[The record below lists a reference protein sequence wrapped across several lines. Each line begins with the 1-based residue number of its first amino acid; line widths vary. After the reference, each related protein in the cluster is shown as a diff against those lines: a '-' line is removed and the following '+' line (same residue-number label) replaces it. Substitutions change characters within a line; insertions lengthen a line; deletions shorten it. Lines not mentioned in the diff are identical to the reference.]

1 MFGDD
6 GGLNLLAESESA
18 SCWHTDRGAGVDW
31 GDAALF
37 ITGCIK
43 NNELELGTGEDCP
56 EI

>member
-6 GGLNLLAESESA
+6 GGLYLLAESEIA
-18 SCWHTDRGAGVDW
+18 SCWDTDWGAGVDW

-56 EI
+56 ES

>member
-31 GDAALF
+31 GNAALF

-43 NNELELGTGEDCP
+43 NNALEPGTGED
-56 EI
+56 